1 MSLRDE
7 IERLLDQ
14 IGKSVSSIRGDWTD
28 PRWDCDAIRKDIK
41 ELRTLLDKHKVP
53 DCKKCKRIKLS
64 KRRDLKFLILAFKA
78 GAQEAEATIRFDFP
92 EDITIAERVWGA
104 LQDCWQPPLPNQSL
118 CARTKALKEE

>member
-7 IERLLDQ
+7 IEKLRKPVMNNAFHGNLKAEGYMEALDDFE
-14 IGKSVSSIRGDWTD
+14 KV
-28 PRWDCDAIRKDIK
+28 
-41 ELRTLLDKHKVP
+41 LDKYKVP

-118 CARTKALKEE
+118 CARTKALKKEE